1 MNPNG
6 TYFRLQC
13 GRGESQKDSDPK
25 PKVARNE
32 LPWEAWANT
41 DNPNGVA
48 ARWWKRDATPLGLK
62 TILRRTQ
69 GSSCLATWAR
79 GHNPFGIAE
88 PLIIPVLGLTLPRR
102 WNFRKTLFSALPLV
116 ALALVGGCAVGPDYK
131 RPEATTIPASYT
143 GATASYPGA
152 TNGWKVAEP
161 QGQLPKGNWWEIFGD
176 AELNELENQADAA
189 NQQLKAAF
197 ARFTEARAVMD
208 ATRSRLF
215 PDLSISASYTRQRS
229 SAKYSVTH
237 DRQCLRQQQH
247 VQ

>member
-1 MNPNG
+1 MSLVKNSQ
-6 TYFRLQC
+6 TFLSARL
-13 GRGESQKDSDPK
+13 RYNS
-25 PKVARNE
+25 R
-32 LPWEAWANT
+32 
-41 DNPNGVA
+41 
-48 ARWWKRDATPLGLK
+48 LG
-62 TILRRTQ
+62 
-69 GSSCLATWAR
+69 
-79 GHNPFGIAE
+79 
-88 PLIIPVLGLTLPRR
+88 
-102 WNFRKTLFSALPLV
+102 FSLV
-116 ALALVGGCAVGPDYK
+116 ALALVAGCVVGPDYK

-143 GATASYPGA
+143 GAPASYAGA

-176 AELNELENQADAA
+176 AELNELENQAATA

-215 PDLSISASYTRQRS
+215 PDLS
-229 SAKYSVTH
+229 H